1 MNNAIRTAAATLGYC
16 LVSGV
21 CGIANAQSSLPASGS
36 KKADAAPTEAALPP
50 TETAASW
57 ELESG
62 ILYQGH
68 GKSRSAVALPGPVLA
83 LQPAGERA
91 YVALGELGAAV
102 VLHTGQGARV
112 EKLIPIS
119 HGSVTGFLVIE
130 SKLWMQV
137 NSTSAVQLGEVGGT
151 ASMVGPITPIA
162 PLPSSTSNSPPK
174 GTLAD
179 PVAPAATEQRPL
191 KIVKVFDGLV
201 MLNQGKSQGLRAGA
215 QLKVVKTEAVVD
227 EGGSYQGEHEV
238 AVLVVDSVSAES
250 SRARIWRGDRVTLED
265 RVERADRSTSASLT
279 YPRQLHGFTE
289 AEGHLR
295 PILNIGQTGFGVLFD
310 GNLTHYAERYFVGL
324 RSQPLGFGR
333 SAESTAFTQ
342 TTLLEGGYN
351 SRPFALGLGVG
362 VTSVFGDL
370 GSMFEVTALSGQA
383 EDGGAPQLGPGPWRQ
398 DMQHAFTL
406 GQRVRLG
413 AMDGLNLTVAN
424 NLLYFG
430 GQTETASRSSE
441 KAGFIWGGTNARL
454 TVPLALNADMF
465 LEGGGGVTGFAYGAV
480 GVFSWLRGNGGPGSL
495 GLLASAGGAGVWST
509 RTRDVR
515 FDLAAQPY
523 QEEET
528 IVIGGPLVSLGARY
542 RFEL

>member
-1 MNNAIRTAAATLGYC
+1 MKNAFRTAAATLGYC
-16 LVSGV
+16 LASGTV
-21 CGIANAQSSLPASGS
+21 GIAKAQAPLPTSGS
-36 KKADAAPTEAALPP
+36 QNVDAAAALPRTEP
-50 TETAASW
+50 TTAW
-57 ELESG
+57 ELDSG

-68 GKSRSAVALPGPVLA
+68 GEARSAVALPGPVLA

-102 VLHTGQGARV
+102 VVHTGHGTSV

-119 HGSVTGFLVIE
+119 HGSVTGFLMID

-137 NSTSAVQLGEVGGT
+137 NSTSAVQLGEVAGT
-151 ASMVGPITPIA
+151 VSSVGPITPIA
-162 PLPSSTSNSPPK
+162 PLPSSTPSSSPNSTRAK
-174 GTLAD
+174 AGT
-179 PVAPAATEQRPL
+179 PGVAEQRPL

-201 MLNQGKSQGLRAGA
+201 MLNQGKNQGLRAGD
-215 QLKVVKTEAVVD
+215 QLKVVQSEALVD

-265 RVERADRSTSASLT
+265 RVERADRSTSASLV

-289 AEGHLR
+289 AEVHLR

-310 GNLTHYAERYFVGL
+310 GNLTHFAEHYFVGL

-333 SAESTAFTQ
+333 SAGSTAFTQ
-342 TTLLEGGYN
+342 TSILEGGYN

-362 VTSVFGDL
+362 VTSVYGDL
-370 GSMFEVTALSGQA
+370 GTMFELTSFKSNDSGL
-383 EDGGAPQLGPGPWRQ
+383 GGGPQVGPGPWHQ

-430 GQTETASRSSE
+430 GQTETATRSSE

-465 LEGGGGVTGFAYGAV
+465 FEGGGGVTGFAYGAV
-480 GVFSWLRGNGGPGSL
+480 GIFSWLRGNGGGGSL

-509 RTRDVR
+509 RTREVR
-515 FDLAAQPY
+515 YDLVAPAY

-528 IVIGGPLVSLGARY
+528 VEIAGPLVSLGARY